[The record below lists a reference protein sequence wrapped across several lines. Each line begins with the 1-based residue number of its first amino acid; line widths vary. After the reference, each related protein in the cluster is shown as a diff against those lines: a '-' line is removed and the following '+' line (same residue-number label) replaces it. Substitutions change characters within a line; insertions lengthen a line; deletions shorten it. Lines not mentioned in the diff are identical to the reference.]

1 MNRLLLIL
9 WSLGPML
16 WQLYTSFRPNATLTG
31 NPMQGGW
38 TLEHYQALLG
48 GNPPFWRYLL
58 NSGVVGLSST
68 LLTLVVAVPCA
79 YGLSRLG
86 RKTARNVNV
95 LVAIA
100 AAFPYVLLF
109 LALLQLAR
117 DLHLGNNLLAL
128 SLPYTALSLPLAILL
143 LQASF
148 RDIPPE
154 LEEAARLEG
163 LGLWQRLRWVLL
175 PLMAPA
181 IASASLLIFLFCW
194 NEYPV
199 ALTWLS
205 RADLLTLAPAMAR
218 IAGSSVFT
226 VPYGGFAAATV
237 LGSIPLIVL
246 VLVFQ
251 RQIVS
256 GLTQGAS
263 TGCPQQPT
271 PMGPREPSSC
281 NCSGDVWVASSCWSR
296 SA

>member
-1 MNRLLLIL
+1 M
-9 WSLGPML
+9 
-16 WQLYTSFRPNATLTG
+16 
-31 NPMQGGW
+31 
-38 TLEHYQALLG
+38 
-48 GNPPFWRYLL
+48 
-58 NSGVVGLSST
+58 
-68 LLTLVVAVPCA
+68 
-79 YGLSRLG
+79 
-86 RKTARNVNV
+86 
-95 LVAIA
+95 
-100 AAFPYVLLF
+100 
-109 LALLQLAR
+109 
-117 DLHLGNNLLAL
+117 
-128 SLPYTALSLPLAILL
+128 SLPLAILL

-194 NEYPV
+194 NEYPI

-256 GLTQGAS
+256 GLTQGAIK
-263 TGCPQQPT
+263 G
-271 PMGPREPSSC
+271 
-281 NCSGDVWVASSCWSR
+281 
-296 SA
+296 